1 MQKRAIFV
9 QVLGRQG
16 FPRLVLEYAA
26 QGNPQSDDEIAK
38 KRRFWTRTSPHFSAG
53 VYPFRSQTTGVTRST
68 AVGFGASLS
77 KLCLPSGSGQLR
89 LRSIT

>member
-38 KRRFWTRTSPHFSAG
+38 KRRFWTRTGSLDEQAG
-53 VYPFRSQTTGVTRST
+53 LPVGWRRCGEAPVIRQYLSGVR
-68 AVGFGASLS
+68 
-77 KLCLPSGSGQLR
+77 
-89 LRSIT
+89 